1 MILFNVNIP
10 LCKTNNTGGLNI
22 LLKIFACQEKF
33 SVLCRKI
40 WDLSAFIFCVYVYA
54 CFLVYSWT
62 LFFKRLN
69 QLKVSGEE
77 NWKKRASR
85 EKIAEM
91 GMPTFNQ
98 KKEKQDLPIVQPATI
113 ASRLSQLEASSET
126 WRERIEETDA
136 KQFAVASKISKVA
149 SGKITA
155 DKKSV

>member
-1 MILFNVNIP
+1 
-10 LCKTNNTGGLNI
+10 
-22 LLKIFACQEKF
+22 
-33 SVLCRKI
+33 
-40 WDLSAFIFCVYVYA
+40 
-54 CFLVYSWT
+54 
-62 LFFKRLN
+62 
-69 QLKVSGEE
+69 
-77 NWKKRASR
+77 
-85 EKIAEM
+85 M